1 MVTDVEWQ
9 SIIQYQQSR
18 RGKDFKGFLAQ
29 PRLHI
34 IVSKGFEV
42 F

>member
-9 SIIQYQQSR
+9 SIIQYQQSP
-18 RGKDFKGFLAQ
+18 RGKDFKGFLA
-29 PRLHI
+29 RLHI